1 MIKVQNLTKK
11 YGNIVAIDNISFQ
24 VNKGEILGFLGPN
37 GAGKTTTMRMITGY
51 MPASE
56 GKVEVSGFDIADDP
70 IAAKNEIGYLPE
82 NPPLYDDMK
91 VTDFLDFVA
100 GIKGVQEGRAA
111 KIEDSMNKCGISD
124 VKGRLIGN
132 LSKGYRQRIGIAQAI
147 LNDPSVL
154 VLDEP
159 TIGLDPKQI
168 IEIRELIKQLGS
180 ERTIILSTHILPE
193 VMMTCSKVVII
204 NKGRIVLETTLGEL
218 NEKLDGDNEIHL
230 KLEKYSSDIKAK
242 LSALQSVEKV
252 NDLGSGEFI
261 IKSRQRNNIGD
272 EIARAVIDNNWGL
285 KELKP
290 KSNTLEDVFLNV
302 ISSELKQ

>member
-100 GIKGVQEGRAA
+100 GIKGVQEDRAA

-242 LSALQSVEKV
+242 LSSLQSVQNV

-285 KELKP
+285 KELRP